1 MNIYSNTNI
10 LSKALEATWVRNKAI
25 AENLANVD
33 TPNYKRKD
41 VDFADYLQE
50 AIRKNDESLNTVKPR
65 VYRDYSGFS
74 YRQDGNNV
82 DLDMEMGFLA
92 ENQIRHE
99 ILVSQV
105 NYNFRRMNSVLKG

>member
-1 MNIYSNTNI
+1 MNLYSTTDV
-10 LSKALEATWVRNKAI
+10 LSKALEGTWARNKVI

-41 VDFADYLQE
+41 VAFSDYLQE
-50 AIRKNDESLNTVKPR
+50 AMRKNDGSLNAVKPR